1 MIQDILF
8 IKKDK
13 EKKAID
19 ILKKCKQDVA
29 KKKSQVEDKQG
40 ELKKYKKWRIQE
52 ETNIYD
58 SILNK
63 NIKQKKID
71 ETKHKIAKLREK
83 DVKILE
89 DINIA
94 KKKLQEAED
103 SLLQAQESYDIA
115 FKAVEKFKE
124 INEIINEE
132 ELKEKNLREELE
144 TEEFYTNI
152 GK

>member
-1 MIQDILF
+1 
-8 IKKDK
+8 
-13 EKKAID
+13 
-19 ILKKCKQDVA
+19 
-29 KKKSQVEDKQG
+29 
-40 ELKKYKKWRIQE
+40 
-52 ETNIYD
+52 
-58 SILNK
+58 
-63 NIKQKKID
+63 
-71 ETKHKIAKLREK
+71 
-83 DVKILE
+83 
-89 DINIA
+89 
-94 KKKLQEAED
+94 LQEAED